1 MSFLYLSITSIYF
14 TFPSRFWILENL
26 PLSRIQEEGAEIG
39 ENNFKGQFHKTHV
52 H

>member
-1 MSFLYLSITSIYF
+1 MSFLYLSITSIHF
-14 TFPSRFWILENL
+14 TFPSRFWILEN

-39 ENNFKGQFHKTHV
+39 QNNLKGKFHKTHV